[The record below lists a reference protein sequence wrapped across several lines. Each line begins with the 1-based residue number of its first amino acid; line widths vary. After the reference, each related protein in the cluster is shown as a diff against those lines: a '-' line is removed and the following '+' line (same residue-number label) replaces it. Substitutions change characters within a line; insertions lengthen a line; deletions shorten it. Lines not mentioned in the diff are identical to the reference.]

1 MSLLTNRIASLC
13 PPHSSH
19 TVTLQCFHCPPAL
32 QMMDVFTL
40 IMIVTSLTCVYKNRY
55 VHTPKQKYIL
65 LRPFC
70 CQCESGVG
78 VTNIAIEIKCLIIF
92 YSKNHAI
99 LTEFFFMYWPCIIR
113 QKIQVINIFVGVPVS
128 HSAPCLREKRHPQQV
143 SLFLFFFFV
152 LLYSCFH
159 FFLLVCLF
167 LKEERNE

>member
-1 MSLLTNRIASLC
+1 MSLLTNTIASLS

-55 VHTPKQKYIL
+55 VHTPKQKYNL

-78 VTNIAIEIKCLIIF
+78 VTNIAIEIKCLKIV
-92 YSKNHAI
+92 YSKSHAI
-99 LTEFFFMYWPCIIR
+99 LTEFFFMHWPCIIR
-113 QKIQVINIFVGVPVS
+113 QRIQVITIFVGVPVS
-128 HSAPCLREKRHPQQV
+128 HSAPCLRKKRHPQQV
-143 SLFLFFFFV
+143 LLVLFL
-152 LLYSCFH
+152 CFAL
-159 FFLLVCLF
+159 FLLSF
-167 LKEERNE
+167 LSVGMLVSTGREE